1 MSVERVCAS
10 NFSQR
15 ILGAELILVL
25 LQPRGL
31 MLLWGRLGL
40 RLICVLLRA
49 VKDNS
54 LVGVALALGDLA
66 VALGSSFG
74 PMLRLPITSLC
85 PSLRLF
91 WPM

>member
-25 LQPRGL
+25 LQPREPTLSRGC
-31 MLLWGRLGL
+31 LGL
-40 RLICVLLRA
+40 RLICVLLRV
-49 VKDNS
+49 VKDKG

-74 PMLRLPITSLC
+74 PMFRLPIASLC
-85 PSLRLF
+85 LSLRLF
-91 WPM
+91 WLM

>member
-25 LQPRGL
+25 LQPREPTLSRGC
-31 MLLWGRLGL
+31 LGL
-40 RLICVLLRA
+40 RLICVFLRA
-49 VKDNS
+49 VKDDG

-66 VALGSSFG
+66 AALGSSFG
-74 PMLRLPITSLC
+74 PMLRLPIAPLC
-85 PSLRLF
+85 LSLRLF
-91 WPM
+91 WLM